1 MEPLLPLTAVLFG
14 LLIRVCAALLCA
26 ATAIKSWLLLLLVGR
41 LAVGVGLS
49 FSQASRA
56 CSGDGFQPEASPVFS
71 DRAAILP
78 GEQSAEASA
87 RAGLWTCRRHYTFRK
102 HRRSDDGRAGG
113 SHVRRALCI
122 PCAGEFMPPPP
133 KSCFHRPC
141 LDASL
146 PCQAISCAV
155 TTAIVAYAM
164 PHSSNEVVNPITIS
178 SSEMEM
184 TSLNPP
190 NLVGSEDKQTS
201 ADLGSIDVNLWY
213 PLLRAAPVGFTITM
227 GRSSRA
233 MLIPLKVRLPYS
245 REHRFFLETDDDL
258 VHSDT
263 VFPDH
268 QRLPRLGLQ
277 RRFERLDDWVRDC
290 CHFHQRHS
298 RVPLG
303 RDHHGQVRPQVGRRP
318 VASSHERRAAPA
330 RLRGQ
335 LGRARSCEHSAGG
348 GQWAVGKRGTT
359 GARPATGSLTCAFVL
374 AQCGLVQTIGQ
385 DAAPAQE
392 RTTALSL

>member
-1 MEPLLPLTAVLFG
+1 MEAPLTDAQRLRGLALSVYLPCVVDAFSQSIIIPVLPVYARRIG
-14 LLIRVCAALLCA
+14 ADAA
-26 ATAIKSWLLLLLVGR
+26 
-41 LAVGVGLS
+41 AVGVIVGARGL
-49 FSQASRA
+49 
-56 CSGDGFQPEASPVFS
+56 G
-71 DRAAILP
+71 
-78 GEQSAEASA
+78 
-87 RAGLWTCRRHYTFRK
+87 
-102 HRRSDDGRAGG
+102 
-113 SHVRRALCI
+113 
-122 PCAGEFMPPPP
+122 
-133 KSCFHRPC
+133 
-141 LDASL
+141 
-146 PCQAISCAV
+146 
-155 TTAIVAYAM
+155 AIVTGA
-164 PHSSNEVVNPITIS
+164 SNEVVNPITVS

-263 VFPDH
+263 VLPDH
-268 QRLPRLGLQ
+268 KRLPRLGLQ

-330 RLRGQ
+330 RLRGR
-335 LGRARSCEHSAGG
+335 LGPARSRERSAGG
-348 GQWAVGKRGTT
+348 GQWAVGKRETT
-359 GARPATGSLTCAFVL
+359 RASPATGSLSCAFVL

-392 RTTALSL
+392 RTRALSLWWYVRVAHPATPCG